1 MKLTEAIERG
11 LTVWTA
17 SVAAAIE
24 AVADRQL
31 RRPRVLIRY
40 DQSETVVMTVQAPP
54 KAKPTLA
61 LARVNPAA
69 GAAQVGLS
77 PEWLRTLRGAALEI
91 HLAAESVLIRPLDYP
106 KQAEPFLDGMIRTQI
121 GRLTPWNLEQVLYGY
136 SAPRTANDRIA
147 LTLAA
152 TPRALVQPLL
162 ALADQVGAAKLV
174 ITTDVGSGSPDAA
187 PIQIFKT
194 SLRSSF
200 VGGCDLGRVLKLGW
214 LSVAATTAMLLI
226 TTTLIGG
233 YVDGELDDAQAQ
245 VARLRAALR
254 PAMGATAA
262 DGLLAKRKQTSPAS
276 VIVLDTLSKIL
287 PDGTYVVEMHI
298 ENDRLQISGLT
309 QDAPALIGLIEQSP
323 QFSRATFYAPTTR
336 TAGEAGERFHIEAR
350 INAYFGDRA

>member
-11 LTVWTA
+11 LTAWTA
-17 SVAAAIE
+17 SVATAIE

-31 RRPRVLIRY
+31 RRPQVLVRH
-40 DQSETVVMTVQAPP
+40 DRTESVVLTIQAQP
-54 KAKPTLA
+54 KAKVKPMPA
-61 LARVNPAA
+61 PARVNPAA
-69 GAAQVGLS
+69 GAAQAGLS

-91 HLAAESVLIRPLDYP
+91 HLAAESVLVRPLDFP
-106 KQAEPFLDGMIRTQI
+106 RQAEPFLDGMIRTQI
-121 GRLTPWNLEQVLYGY
+121 GRLTPWNLDQVLYGC
-136 SAPRTANDRIA
+136 SAPRAAGDRIA

-162 ALADQVGAAKLV
+162 ALADQVGAARLV
-174 ITTDVGSGSPDAA
+174 ITADVDSADGGQ
-187 PIQIFKT
+187 IQIFKT
-194 SLRSSF
+194 SLRSSLA
-200 VGGCDLGRVLKLGW
+200 GGRDLGRVLKLGW
-214 LSVAATTAMLLI
+214 LSVAATTAVLLI
-226 TTTLIGG
+226 ATTLIGG
-233 YVDGELDDAQAQ
+233 YLDGELEDAQAQ
-245 VARLRAALR
+245 VTRLRAALR

-287 PDGTYVVEMHI
+287 PDGTYVVEMHV

-309 QDAPALIGLIEQSP
+309 QDAPALIRLIEQSP